1 MSLEDLDINFQ
12 SDESDYDDEAGKNSG
27 VVEDD
32 YQAMFNELVQ
42 MHNDLMYFEHI
53 YMNNIDM
60 DMQYMENEGGSSF
73 SHNSGDSEMA
83 LVQDYIHSIMED
95 ISLLLTDSSESSPV
109 TSHGDGSSSGTEDNG
124 LSFTEDFVQLY
135 EEVIETSSSSWSTVS
150 DDDADGQITNTDDT
164 DSLQDG
170 DAEGQ

>member
-1 MSLEDLDINFQ
+1 
-12 SDESDYDDEAGKNSG
+12 
-27 VVEDD
+27 
-32 YQAMFNELVQ
+32 
-42 MHNDLMYFEHI
+42 
-53 YMNNIDM
+53 
-60 DMQYMENEGGSSF
+60 
-73 SHNSGDSEMA
+73 MA

-95 ISLLLTDSSESSPV
+95 ISLLFTDSSESSPV

-150 DDDADGQITNTDDT
+150 DDDADDEQITNT

-170 DAEGQ
+170 DEEGQ